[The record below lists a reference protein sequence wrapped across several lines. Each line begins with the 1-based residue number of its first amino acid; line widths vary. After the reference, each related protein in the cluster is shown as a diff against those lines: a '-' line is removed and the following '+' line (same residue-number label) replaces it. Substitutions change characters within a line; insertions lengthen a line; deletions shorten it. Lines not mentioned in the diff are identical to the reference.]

1 MAQLFLR
8 NKQSILELAKTFYTY
23 IIFFGLMPN
32 FTKCADA
39 GVSFLKGVKM
49 AICGMKSVDLMSD
62 TLKILGVHFSYNKTL

>member
-1 MAQLFLR
+1 
-8 NKQSILELAKTFYTY
+8 
-23 IIFFGLMPN
+23 MPN